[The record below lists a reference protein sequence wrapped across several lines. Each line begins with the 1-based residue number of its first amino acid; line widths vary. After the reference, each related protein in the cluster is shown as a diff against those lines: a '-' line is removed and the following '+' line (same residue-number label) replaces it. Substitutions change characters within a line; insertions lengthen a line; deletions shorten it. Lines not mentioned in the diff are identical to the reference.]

1 MEELHALA
9 SSGFRSGKVFFFTWL
24 CILLGLQRVMV
35 LFSSILPPLFHAS
48 PSFKKQQQLFCC
60 YLLRNVSVTL
70 RESSLDF
77 HVLTRLLDRRSL

>member
-1 MEELHALA
+1 MHSLRLG
-9 SSGFRSGKVFFFTWL
+9 SGLGKFFFFFTWL